1 MLAYTNFVG
10 EILDDTNSIVKT
22 FFEKNFSRCRT
33 RPACGTQL
41 ATIHA
46 CREQKYVLDCKSM
59 MRVLPVIV
67 GVFFLCG
74 CSLSKHLGRV
84 ASRVNDM
91 YSQTKEWREL
101 PEKTITWHQAV
112 AMLKTSNLELAELE
126 DSIERAERESLSV
139 YTDMIP
145 GVSYYGYMTRSIS
158 ELADPMNSDELASRI
173 NVSFSVPTLTQVP
186 YRVYAAKVRT
196 FAAIKAKEGKER
208 ELVSRL
214 YQLVRRRAVD
224 DARLKLLRSA
234 MDDLGES
241 SQQKLRR
248 AQDEEKY
255 WQEVAVLLGRRDK
268 RWNIMAESM
277 PKVNW
282 EDYNPRMDRLGELV
296 VCDMAMRLER
306 ARMAQ
311 YSVALNYLP
320 TINTSIY
327 SPSLFSSTGGTYQGT
342 FLNGDDT
349 TINMSI
355 SYALDTKLTTWNTYQ
370 QSKDNYEREKVRVA
384 DKLMEHRNRVKTLR
398 ASMAEYSNWR
408 NYMQKRIN
416 YLRKLTPRSA
426 EEFIERKKMLHS
438 MELELLNQEAGAIE
452 SEAAVVLEYGMPD
465 ELNRTAP
472 LPKKK

>member
-1 MLAYTNFVG
+1 M
-10 EILDDTNSIVKT
+10 
-22 FFEKNFSRCRT
+22 
-33 RPACGTQL
+33 
-41 ATIHA
+41 
-46 CREQKYVLDCKSM
+46 
-59 MRVLPVIV
+59 
-67 GVFFLCG
+67 
-74 CSLSKHLGRV
+74 
-84 ASRVNDM
+84 NDM

-416 YLRKLTPRSA
+416 YLRNLTPRSA